1 MSCSLD
7 RMRRYWPEKEKVT
20 AEGCWS
26 AYADPF
32 NPLIVALAVRFVG
45 GRDRASRSL
54 SHGLERRREVL
65 ADRSTCSFTRGTILE
80 TSSNVPYTGDTLL
93 C

>member
-32 NPLIVALAVRFVG
+32 NPLIVALAARFAGVEIGRPDLSVTASSAGGKFLQIAQLVRSPLG
-45 GRDRASRSL
+45 Q
-54 SHGLERRREVL
+54 
-65 ADRSTCSFTRGTILE
+65 
-80 TSSNVPYTGDTLL
+80 Y
-93 C
+93 